1 MMNAAEL
8 LEQAR
13 ASSGLTQEE
22 LARRAG
28 TSRPTL
34 SAYEHGRKSPTVA
47 TFARLLSGAG
57 WELAAL
63 PQVSFTQR
71 PSARGRPAWVPDRL
85 PRLDVARALAVV
97 ELPLHLNW
105 SAPGR
110 VFDLRSR
117 ADRARVYEIVL
128 QKDGPP
134 TSSPTSTAPC
144 SPTCGM
150 SWSSRGQSGP
160 RGRRW
165 WRRPAGRRDGGGRRP
180 ARAAAL
186 PAGGGPDVLRAAG
199 FLLVVAVA
207 LFCGDTV
214 ASEASWSS
222 LRYLLAAPVPRAR
235 LLRQKL
241 TVALGYSLAA
251 VVVFPAMSLAAGT
264 ALYGWHPLRLPGSLV
279 DLPPGTAL
287 VRLGIALAYVLSTLL
302 FVAGLAFLL
311 SVSTDSPLGAVGGA
325 VGLAIISSILDAVTA
340 LGRFREILPT
350 HWQCSWLSALQ
361 PQMSWDPMI
370 EGAVVSASYAVVL
383 LALAFRHFRHKDI
396 VS

>member
-1 MMNAAEL
+1 VTSLDAGRSAAEHGADPDSGYSP
-8 LEQAR
+8 AR
-13 ASSGLTQEE
+13 TLPLRVEAIRQFRRRRTMLAFGIMLGLPWILAAAFELGGSSGNTTG
-22 LARRAG
+22 LASLA
-28 TSRPTL
+28 
-34 SAYEHGRKSPTVA
+34 TVGGLN
-47 TFARLLSGAG
+47 FAAFSLYA
-57 WELAAL
+57 
-63 PQVSFTQR
+63 
-71 PSARGRPAWVPDRL
+71 
-85 PRLDVARALAVV
+85 
-97 ELPLHLNW
+97 
-105 SAPGR
+105 
-110 VFDLRSR
+110 
-117 ADRARVYEIVL
+117 
-128 QKDGPP
+128 
-134 TSSPTSTAPC
+134 ST
-144 SPTCGM
+144 
-150 SWSSRGQSGP
+150 
-160 RGRRW
+160 
-165 WRRPAGRRDGGGRRP
+165 
-180 ARAAAL
+180 
-186 PAGGGPDVLRAAG
+186 G

-222 LRYLLAAPVPRAR
+222 LRYLLAAPVPRTR

-287 VRLGIALAYVLSTLL
+287 VRLGIALAYILITLL

-325 VGLAIISSILDAVTA
+325 VGLAIIFNILDAVTA

-350 HWQCSWLSALQ
+350 HWQYSWLSALQ
-361 PQMSWDPMI
+361 PQVSWDPMI

-383 LALAFRHFRHKDI
+383 LALAFRRFRHKDI

>member
-1 MMNAAEL
+1 MPAQCAT
-8 LEQAR
+8 QRGPGFR
-13 ASSGLTQEE
+13 ATRRPGRCRCGWRSSGN
-22 LARRAG
+22 
-28 TSRPTL
+28 
-34 SAYEHGRKSPTVA
+34 
-47 TFARLLSGAG
+47 SGAG
-57 WELAAL
+57 GRC
-63 PQVSFTQR
+63 SR
-71 PSARGRPAWVPDRL
+71 SASCWDCRG
-85 PRLDVARALAVV
+85 
-97 ELPLHLNW
+97 
-105 SAPGR
+105 
-110 VFDLRSR
+110 
-117 ADRARVYEIVL
+117 
-128 QKDGPP
+128 
-134 TSSPTSTAPC
+134 SSPPRSSWAAGLQGNTTGLASLATVGGLNFAAFSLYAST
-144 SPTCGM
+144 
-150 SWSSRGQSGP
+150 
-160 RGRRW
+160 
-165 WRRPAGRRDGGGRRP
+165 
-180 ARAAAL
+180 
-186 PAGGGPDVLRAAG
+186 G

-287 VRLGIALAYVLSTLL
+287 VRLGIALAYILITLL

-325 VGLAIISSILDAVTA
+325 VGLAIISSILDVVTA

-350 HWQCSWLSALQ
+350 HWQYSWLSALQ
-361 PQMSWDPMI
+361 PQVSWDPMI

-383 LALAFRHFRHKDI
+383 LALAFRRFRHKDI